1 MIRRPPRSTR
11 TDTLFPYTT
20 LFRSVLAD
28 RQHGGAGPQRHQ
40 RLQHLDGGE
49 RNVLELEG
57 HHVDRRRKSGKG
69 SLVVVAGHGGGGADL
84 VRRRVGLRSIGMAAV
99 AEPRGS
105 QRRHAAEL
113 AAAEDADGGARGKRA
128 RERAGGGR
136 RT

>member
-1 MIRRPPRSTR
+1 MIRRTPRSTR

-20 LFRSVLAD
+20 LFRS
-28 RQHGGAGPQRHQ
+28 
-40 RLQHLDGGE
+40 
-49 RNVLELEG
+49 
-57 HHVDRRRKSGKG
+57 
-69 SLVVVAGHGGGGADL
+69 

-128 RERAGGGR
+128 RERAGGRRGGR
-136 RT
+136 AAGLGHCAPSVPGVHGGVFRALEIGRAHV